1 MVLLAHRARLEGRG
15 GQCLRQAQ
23 RLHDFLLLFILADR
37 PSFGIHQAGGHKD
50 DEVALDA
57 LGHEGLGGR
66 RAGGLAAR
74 LDALDGRHEAEAADF
89 ADGRVRG
96 LQTGEE
102 LAELLALLRGKI
114 GGTPGILFS
123 SAKLVMAVGK
133 RRRSRAGAVLASLI
147 YGAMA
152 CLIVALA
159 RPQLGRTLERVQASG
174 VDIMLVL
181 DVSGSMIAEDYL
193 VGGQRMNRID
203 TVKRVTQEFI
213 EARPNDRIGIIAFA
227 GRPYLVSPLTLDH
240 DWLIAN
246 LDRVRIGLVEDGTAI
261 GSALASAETRLK
273 DRDAKTKL
281 IVLLTDGA
289 NNAGKVLPLTAAEA
303 AHALGIKVYT
313 IGAGSSG
320 PVPVPMK
327 DPFGRTVYQKM
338 VFDFDE
344 KLLDQIAKI
353 GDGKYFRAADTS
365 SMDKTFKEIDRLE
378 KTKIEIE
385 KSADYHDFFPLFLA
399 GAVLL
404 LGAEAFL
411 SQTLWRRLP

>member
-1 MVLLAHRARLEGRG
+1 MIAAGTSFSLAHPWVLLA
-15 GQCLRQAQ
+15 
-23 RLHDFLLLFILADR
+23 LL
-37 PSFGIHQAGGHKD
+37 
-50 DEVALDA
+50 ALP
-57 LGHEGLGGR
+57 
-66 RAGGLAAR
+66 
-74 LDALDGRHEAEAADF
+74 
-89 ADGRVRG
+89 V
-96 LQTGEE
+96 
-102 LAELLALLRGKI
+102 LALLRGKI

-123 SAKLVMAVGK
+123 STKLVMAVGK
-133 RRRSRAGAVLASLI
+133 RRRSRAGAMLASLI

-159 RPQLGRTLERVQASG
+159 RPQLGSTLERIQASG

-181 DVSGSMIAEDYL
+181 DVSGSMIAEDYTI
-193 VGGQRMNRID
+193 GSSRANRVD
-203 TVKRVTQEFI
+203 VVKKVTREFI

-240 DWLIAN
+240 DWLIRN
-246 LDRVRIGLVEDGTAI
+246 LDRVQIGLVEDGTAI
-261 GSALASAETRLK
+261 GSALASAVTRLK

-303 AHALGIKVYT
+303 AHALGIKIYS

-344 KLLDQIAKI
+344 KLLAQIAKI
-353 GDGKYFRAADTS
+353 GDGQYFRAADTRS
-365 SMDKTFKEIDRLE
+365 LDNTFKEIDRLE
-378 KTKIEIE
+378 KTKIEVE
-385 KSADYHDFFPLFLA
+385 KTAHYRDYFPIFLLIA
-399 GAVLL
+399 ALL
-404 LGAEAFL
+404 LGAEAIL

>member
-1 MVLLAHRARLEGRG
+1 MNITPLIASGNSFSFAYPWVLLA
-15 GQCLRQAQ
+15 
-23 RLHDFLLLFILADR
+23 LL
-37 PSFGIHQAGGHKD
+37 
-50 DEVALDA
+50 ALP
-57 LGHEGLGGR
+57 
-66 RAGGLAAR
+66 
-74 LDALDGRHEAEAADF
+74 
-89 ADGRVRG
+89 V
-96 LQTGEE
+96 
-102 LAELLALLRGKI
+102 LALLRGKI

-123 SAKLVMAVGK
+123 STKLVMAVGK

-159 RPQLGRTLERVQASG
+159 RPQLGSTLERVQASG
-174 VDIMLVL
+174 VDIMLAL
-181 DVSGSMIAEDYL
+181 DVSGSMAAEDYTI
-193 VGGQRMNRID
+193 GSSRSNRLEV
-203 TVKRVTQEFI
+203 VKKVTREFI

-240 DWLIAN
+240 DWLIRN
-246 LDRVRIGLVEDGTAI
+246 LDRIQIGLVEDGTAI
-261 GSALASAETRLK
+261 GSGLASAVSRIK

-303 AHALGIKVYT
+303 AHALGIKIYT

-353 GDGKYFRAADTS
+353 GGGQYFRAADTR
-365 SMDKTFKEIDRLE
+365 SMDNTFREIDRLE
-378 KTKIEIE
+378 KTKIEVE
-385 KSADYHDFFPLFLA
+385 KTAHYRDYFPIFLLIAA
-399 GAVLL
+399 GLL
-404 LGAEAFL
+404 CAEALL
-411 SQTLWRRLP
+411 SQTIWRRLP

>member
-1 MVLLAHRARLEGRG
+1 MNITPLIASGTTFSFAYPWVLLA
-15 GQCLRQAQ
+15 
-23 RLHDFLLLFILADR
+23 LLVLPI
-37 PSFGIHQAGGHKD
+37 
-50 DEVALDA
+50 
-57 LGHEGLGGR
+57 
-66 RAGGLAAR
+66 
-74 LDALDGRHEAEAADF
+74 
-89 ADGRVRG
+89 
-96 LQTGEE
+96 
-102 LAELLALLRGKI
+102 LALLRGKI
-114 GGTPGILFS
+114 GGTPGIFFS
-123 SAKLVMAVGK
+123 STKLVMAVGK

-152 CLIVALA
+152 CLIIALA
-159 RPQLGRTLERVQASG
+159 RPQLGSTLERVQASG

-181 DVSGSMIAEDYL
+181 DVSGSMIAEDYTI
-193 VGGQRMNRID
+193 GSSRANRVD
-203 TVKRVTQEFI
+203 VVKKVTREFI

-240 DWLIAN
+240 DWLIRN
-246 LDRVRIGLVEDGTAI
+246 LDRVQIGLVEDGTAI
-261 GSALASAETRLK
+261 GSALASAVTRLK

-289 NNAGKVLPLTAAEA
+289 NNAGKVLPLTSAEA
-303 AHALGIKVYT
+303 AHALGIKIYS

-353 GDGKYFRAADTS
+353 GGGQYFRAADTS
-365 SMDKTFKEIDRLE
+365 SLDNTFKEIDRLE
-378 KTKIEIE
+378 KTKIEVE
-385 KSADYHDFFPLFLA
+385 KSADYHDYFPIFLLVA
-399 GAVLL
+399 AFL
-404 LGAEAFL
+404 LGAEAIL

>member
-1 MVLLAHRARLEGRG
+1 MTALPMLAAGTTFSFVHPWLLLA
-15 GQCLRQAQ
+15 
-23 RLHDFLLLFILADR
+23 LL
-37 PSFGIHQAGGHKD
+37 
-50 DEVALDA
+50 ALP
-57 LGHEGLGGR
+57 
-66 RAGGLAAR
+66 
-74 LDALDGRHEAEAADF
+74 
-89 ADGRVRG
+89 
-96 LQTGEE
+96 
-102 LAELLALLRGKI
+102 LLALLRGKI